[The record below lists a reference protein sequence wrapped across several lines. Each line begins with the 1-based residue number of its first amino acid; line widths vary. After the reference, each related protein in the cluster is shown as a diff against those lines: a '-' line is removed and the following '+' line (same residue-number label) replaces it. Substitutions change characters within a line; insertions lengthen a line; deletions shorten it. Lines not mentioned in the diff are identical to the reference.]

1 MPLVTRQ
8 LMNDLGVAISD
19 DELASLSEHIES
31 TLDTRVTDEIVA
43 ELSNDEVREL
53 NDLADAADEVRM
65 EWLRAHVPELREII
79 EDETAILLG
88 ELAEHSDRL
97 G

>member
-53 NDLADAADEVRM
+53 NDLADATDEVRM
-65 EWLRAHVPELREII
+65 EWLRVHMPELREII